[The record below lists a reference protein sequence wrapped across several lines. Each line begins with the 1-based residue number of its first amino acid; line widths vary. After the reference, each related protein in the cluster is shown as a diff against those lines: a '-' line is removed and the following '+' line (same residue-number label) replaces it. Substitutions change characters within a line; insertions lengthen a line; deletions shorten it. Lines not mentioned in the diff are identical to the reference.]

1 MTKLPSLSFLTRSLR
16 LANLR
21 SAVAVAVATACL
33 APVGAS
39 FADAADV
46 TFVMRNSHQFRVQV
60 ELYSQTRNHVWPG
73 NNKVYILDDS
83 ETKRIPLSCES
94 GEQIC
99 YGAWVDG
106 DATTYWGVGP
116 NNKENCEDCCYICQG
131 GNTETINLVE

>member
-1 MTKLPSLSFLTRSLR
+1 MNMFPSFPVLSRSVR
-16 LANLR
+16 LAGLR
-21 SAVAVAVATACL
+21 RAVAVAVAAAFL

-39 FADAADV
+39 LAVAENV
-46 TFVMRNSHQFRVQV
+46 TFIMKNSHQFRVQV

-83 ETKRIPLSCES
+83 ETKRIPLACEE

-106 DATTYWGVGP
+106 DASTYWGVGP
-116 NNKENCEDCCYICQG
+116 NNQQQCDDCCYICQG